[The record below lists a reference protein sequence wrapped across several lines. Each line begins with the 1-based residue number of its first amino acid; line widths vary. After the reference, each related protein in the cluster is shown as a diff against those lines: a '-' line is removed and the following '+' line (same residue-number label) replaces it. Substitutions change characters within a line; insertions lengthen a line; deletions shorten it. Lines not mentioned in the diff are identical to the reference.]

1 MKYVW
6 NVDLEFNID
15 ESIIALLNFILSSIT
30 LSSRELATY
39 NMKKIFNKN
48 IRISLLAFT
57 NNQNT
62 RLIFLYEE
70 NIKNFFYFI

>member
-6 NVDLEFNID
+6 NVDLDFNID